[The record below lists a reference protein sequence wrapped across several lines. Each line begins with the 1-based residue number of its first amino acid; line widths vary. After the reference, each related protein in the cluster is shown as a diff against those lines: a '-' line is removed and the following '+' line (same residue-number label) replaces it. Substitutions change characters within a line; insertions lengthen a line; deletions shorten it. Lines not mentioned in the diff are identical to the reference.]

1 MPSGVWWR
9 EVKPKM
15 ALRSLFSWVVL
26 VMVASTAF
34 AQFDRPRKKLI
45 QYGWGVPSPS
55 FVREN
60 IVKMESQAPFF
71 DGLVIQ
77 TQGGWKSYPAHVFRK
92 SPFDPNEFV
101 EDINNL
107 RATEFRRF
115 TENFVLMWG
124 TCEKGWDWFN
134 DSDWQSAEYNARL
147 LAYVAKVGGCVGI
160 CFDPEPYGENP
171 WHYPS
176 LPNAASK
183 SFAAY
188 WARVRECGAKFIKAI
203 QSEFPNI
210 RILTFF
216 WCSLFGD
223 IVDITDPNERME
235 RLSKH
240 HYGLLPAFLNGMLD
254 AANEQVIIVDG
265 NEPAYYY
272 RDPEQYFRAYHL
284 MKQRALSL
292 IAPEN
297 RRKYTSQVQ
306 AGFALYMDLY
316 FGLVP
321 FEYEWGRIGHFLKP
335 EERTR
340 WFEHNAYYA
349 LLTTDEYVWCYSER
363 LDWWGTQE
371 KAQWHKF
378 IPQGAIEALK
388 SARSKIEQGKPLGF
402 SVREMLAEAQKRME
416 ETKGK

>member
-1 MPSGVWWR
+1 MKLEILMVWA
-9 EVKPKM
+9 M
-15 ALRSLFSWVVL
+15 LGLL
-26 VMVASTAF
+26 VTTSF

-45 QYGWGVPSPS
+45 QYGWGVPSTA

-60 IVKMESQAPFF
+60 IVKMESKWPFF
-71 DGLVIQ
+71 DGVVIR

-92 SPFDPNEFV
+92 TPFDPNEFA
-101 EDINNL
+101 EDISNL
-107 RATEFRRF
+107 RATELRRF
-115 TENFVLMWG
+115 TENFILMWG

-134 DSDWQSAEYNARL
+134 DSEWQSAEYNARL
-147 LAYVAKVGGCVGI
+147 LAYVAKVGNCVGI

-171 WHYPS
+171 WHYS
-176 LPNAASK
+176 RLPNASSK

-188 WARVRECGAKFIKAI
+188 WEKVRECGARFMKAI

-223 IVDITDPNERME
+223 IVDIPNPKDWME
-235 RLSKH
+235 LLSRH

-254 AANEQVIIVDG
+254 AANEQVVIIDG

-272 RDPEQYFRAYHL
+272 REPEQYFRAYHL
-284 MKQRALSL
+284 MKQRAHSL

-297 RRKYTSQVQ
+297 RHKYALQVQ

-321 FEYEWGRIGHFLKP
+321 FEHAWGRIGHFLKP
-335 EERTR
+335 EERAR
-340 WFEHNAYYA
+340 WFEHNAYHA
-349 LLTTDEYVWCYSER
+349 LLVTDEYVWCYSER
-363 LDWWGTQE
+363 LDWWGTQ
-371 KAQWHKF
+371 KKSQWHNF
-378 IPQGAIEALK
+378 VPEGAPDALQ
-388 SARSKIEQGKPLGF
+388 SARLKVKQGKPLGF
-402 SVREMLAEAQKRME
+402 SIRETLTEAQKRME
-416 ETKGK
+416 EAKGK